1 MGYRMFPVQWILYF
15 CVSVAPVWAASHNGS
30 VRSAGLPIP
39 GAAVA
44 ARQGASQI
52 TVYTGEDGSYEFPGL
67 GAGVWRIG
75 VEMFGF
81 EPASLDVTVADAP
94 GTTNFELKLRPA
106 PAAAPRPPAAQGQQ
120 GFAQVPVVERE
131 LQAAMAE
138 PPREQAENLS
148 QNANESF
155 LVNGSL
161 SRGLQEAAREDPF
174 LMSGGP
180 GIGAGPQG
188 LPGAFGPQGAGG
200 ERRAGGGPLGGPR
213 GPAGRERAGKQRKA
227 ERRTDRGRAAFG
239 NRAGRRRDTLRGQAS
254 FTIGNSAF
262 DATPYSISGQRIM
275 KPSYSQ
281 TRFGIGLGGMLR
293 IPKLLEDERTF
304 FFVDYRGR
312 RGRNPFDS
320 IATMPGLA
328 ERAGD
333 LSSAPPVYDPLS
345 GLPFA
350 GNLIPASRQSA
361 AARGLLELFP
371 LPNQPG
377 GVQNYQLLGS
387 VPRDSDD
394 FNLRLGRGI
403 GAKDRLSGT
412 LSLQR
417 REAADLQLYGFRDLT
432 DGGGLNASIGWNHTF
447 RARLMGN
454 VRIVFSR
461 NTNNTTPF
469 FAFGRNWAGELGI
482 RGTSTDPL
490 NYGPPNLS
498 FTNFGDLRD
507 GNPTGRRDQA
517 AAIAPGITYIR
528 KNHNFSFGGEYRRTQ
543 INNLSQQN
551 ARGTMTFSGV
561 ATSALDE
568 RGLPLSGTG
577 YDFADFLLGRPQSSS
592 IRFGNPD
599 TYFRGT
605 VMSAYLQD
613 DWRVSPG
620 FTLNLGVR
628 YEVLRPLR
636 EKYGRIANLDIA
648 PGFLAVA
655 PVTPGVSGPYTGAFP
670 QALVETDRNN
680 FSPRMGLAWRP
691 SQKRQ
696 TLVRGAYGWYYNGPV
711 SNQAAFR
718 LAQQPPFAQ
727 TGTLNTSLDR
737 PLTIEGGFSAVPT
750 GRIANTYAVDRY
762 YRVGYA
768 QTWSLSVQQELPRAL
783 VMEVGYLGTKGTR
796 LDIQRLPNRAA
807 PGSPLTAEDR
817 RLIGNA
823 VGFTFDSSD
832 GNSIYHAAQGRLSR
846 RFRGG
851 VAMNALYTFS
861 KSIDNASTLGGGGAV
876 VAQNDRDL
884 RAERGLS
891 SFDRRHT
898 LNLGYVFSTSARRGG
913 GSRLHSAA
921 LKDWTLAGNAII
933 RSGSPFT
940 AQVLGNRADQGGT
953 GAVGNGRA
961 DSTGAQVRSATG
973 FFNPLAFTIPPAGR
987 FGNAGRNTIPGPGFF
1002 AMNLSLG
1009 RAIPF
1014 GDSRRSMEIR
1024 VEADNL
1030 LNSVNIT
1037 RIGSVVNAINYGWPL
1052 NASRMRQIQAHLRI
1066 RF

>member
-1 MGYRMFPVQWILYF
+1 MSLRFVMFA
-15 CVSVAPVWAASHNGS
+15 CCAALLSGADYKG
-30 VRSAGLPIP
+30 VIRSNGLPIP
-39 GAAVA
+39 GAAVT
-44 ARQGASQI
+44 ARQGSAEHTI
-52 TVYTGEDGSYEFPGL
+52 YTGEDGRYEFPDLTG
-67 GAGVWRIG
+67 GVWRIH

-81 EPASLDVTVADAP
+81 QPADREVRDGEAGD
-94 GTTNFELKLRPA
+94 FDLKLRPA
-106 PAAAPRPPAAQGQQ
+106 PAALRTAPGQQ
-120 GFAQVPVVERE
+120 GFEQVAVVERE
-131 LQAAMAE
+131 LQAALTE
-138 PPREQAENLS
+138 PTREPVEMVNQD
-148 QNANESF
+148 ANESF

-161 SRGLQEAAREDPF
+161 SRGLQDGRRDDPF
-174 LMSGGP
+174 LLPRSEP
-180 GIGAGPQG
+180 GAAEAGPFAQ
-188 LPGAFGPQGAGG
+188 AGDAAG
-200 ERRAGGGPLGGPR
+200 RGRRAGGAPPGPPGGR
-213 GPAGRERAGKQRKA
+213 GPGRERGAGRERGGR
-227 ERRTDRGRAAFG
+227 ERRARDRGRDRNRTVFG
-239 NRAGRRRDTLRGQAS
+239 NRAGRGRDTLRGQAS
-254 FTIGNSAF
+254 FTSGGSAF
-262 DATPYSISGQRIM
+262 DATPYSISGQAIG

-281 TRFGIGLGGMLR
+281 ARFGIGLGGMLR
-293 IPKLLEDERTF
+293 IPKLLTDERTF
-304 FFVDYRGR
+304 FFMDYRGR
-312 RGRNPFDS
+312 RGRNPFDN
-320 IATMPGLA
+320 IATMPGLP
-328 ERAGD
+328 ERGGD
-333 LSSAPPVYDPLS
+333 FRSGPPIYDPL
-345 GLPFA
+345 GNLPFA
-350 GNLIPASRQSA
+350 GNLVPLARQSA

-371 LPNQPG
+371 VPNLPG
-377 GVQNYQLLGS
+377 AVQNYQILAG

-394 FNLRLGRGI
+394 FSLRLGRGL
-403 GAKDRLSGT
+403 GTKDRLSGT
-412 LSLQR
+412 LALQR
-417 REAADLQLYGFRDLT
+417 RDAADMQLYGFRDFT
-432 DGGGLNASIGWNHTF
+432 GGGGLNTSVTWNHTL
-447 RARLMGN
+447 RARLLTH
-454 VRIVFSR
+454 VRFAFSR
-461 NTNNTTPF
+461 NTNTNTPF
-469 FAFGRNWAGELGI
+469 FSFGRNWAGDLGI
-482 RGTSTDPL
+482 GGTSNDPL

-498 FTNFGDLRD
+498 FTNIGDLRD
-507 GNPTGRRDQA
+507 GNPANRRDQS
-517 AAIAPGITYIR
+517 AAIAPGMTYIR
-528 KNHNFSFGGEYRRTQ
+528 RNHNLSFGGEYRRTQ

-551 ARGTMTFSGV
+551 ARGTMTFSGL

-568 RGLPLSGTG
+568 SGQPLAGTG
-577 YDFADFLLGRPQSSS
+577 YDFADFLLGRPQSTS

-599 TYFRGT
+599 TYFRGAQF
-605 VMSAYLQD
+605 SAYSQD

-620 FTLNLGVR
+620 FTLNIGVR
-628 YEVLRPLR
+628 YEALRPMR

-648 PGFLAVA
+648 PGFLGVA
-655 PVTPGVSGPYTGAFP
+655 PVTPGVAGPYTGAFP
-670 QALVETDRNN
+670 QALVETDWNN
-680 FSPRMGLAWRP
+680 FSPRMGFAFRP
-691 SQKRQ
+691 SQKRP
-696 TLVRGAYGWYYNGPV
+696 LVVRGAYGWYYNGPV

-727 TGTLNTSLDR
+727 TGTLNTTLAR

-768 QTWSLSVQQELPRAL
+768 QTWSLSVQHELPHAL
-783 VMEVGYLGTKGTR
+783 VAEIGYLGTKGTR

-851 VAMNALYTFS
+851 VAVNALYTYG

-898 LNLGYVFSTSARRGG
+898 LNVNYMFSTSARRGG

-921 LKDWTLAGNAII
+921 FRDWTLSGSTVI

-940 AQVLGNRADQGGT
+940 AQVLGNRSDQGGT
-953 GAVGNGRA
+953 GVVGSGRA
-961 DSTGAQVRSATG
+961 DATGLAVSAGAG
-973 FFNPLAFTIPPAGR
+973 FFNRLAFAIPPPGR

-1002 AMNLSLG
+1002 AMNLSLA

-1024 VEADNL
+1024 LEADNL

-1037 RIGSVVNAINYGWPL
+1037 RIGAVVNAVNYGWPL
-1052 NASRMRQIQAHLRI
+1052 NAGRMRQLQAHLRI